1 MRINLGN
8 ARYLVLLTTAL
19 AAVAMGRG
27 WARSSGGDEN
37 LKWQPTHAVMRPAD
51 YAGSAACAH
60 CHRAI
65 FEKQKTTDMAQ
76 AAARAAESRVLIEHP
91 TLSFERGPYT
101 YSLRHEGGRVSY
113 TVSDGRDK
121 ITEPVFLVVGAGA
134 VFQTY
139 LIEHDGVYYRAPV
152 NYYSAQ
158 EKLGLGEDP
167 ATPLPASLEAALGK
181 RLTADGVRDCF
192 RCHSPANVVG
202 DGFDT
207 DRLVPGDTCEVC
219 HGPGAEHVAAMRAGK
234 PRESVIFNPTHLRPE
249 EEVDFC
255 SDCHHSIQEV
265 KKGNLRGVR
274 TVISQSY
281 RLVGSRCWNAADRR
295 SRCSFCHDPHA
306 PLVQETAAY
315 DAKCLGCHATSAG
328 APASADH
335 PGKPCPVGQRDCAR
349 CHMPKVPVPD
359 SSIVY
364 TDHRIRIAPAGT
376 PYPE

>member
-8 ARYLVLLTTAL
+8 ARCLVLLTTAL
-19 AAVAMGRG
+19 AAAAVVRG
-27 WARSSGGDEN
+27 WARTSGGDEDQ
-37 LKWQPTHAVMRPAD
+37 KWQPTRAVVRLED
-51 YAGSAACAH
+51 YVGSAGCAH

-76 AAARAAESRVLIEHP
+76 AAARPAESRVLLEHP

-101 YSLRHEGGRVSY
+101 YSLRREDGRVSF

-139 LIEHDGVYYRAPV
+139 LIEHQGAYYRVPV

-158 EKLGLGEDP
+158 GKLGLGEDP
-167 ATPLPASLEAALGK
+167 TAPPPASLEATLGQ
-181 RLTADGVRDCF
+181 RLTADGVRGCF

-202 DGFDT
+202 DRFDT
-207 DRLVPGDTCEVC
+207 DRLVPGDACEVC
-219 HGPGAEHVAAMRAGK
+219 HGPGAKHVAAMRAGK
-234 PRESVIFNPTHLRPE
+234 PRESVIFNPAHLRPE
-249 EEVDFC
+249 EELDFC
-255 SDCHHSIQEV
+255 GDCHHSIQEV
-265 KKGNLRGVR
+265 KQGNLRGVR
-274 TVISQSY
+274 TVLSQPY
-281 RLVGSRCWNAADRR
+281 RLVGSRCWNSADRR
-295 SRCSFCHDPHA
+295 SRCAFCHDSHA

-315 DAKCLGCHATSAG
+315 DAKCLACHVSSGG
-328 APASADH
+328 APARADQ
-335 PGKPCPVGQRDCAR
+335 PGKPCPVGPRDCAH
-349 CHMPKVPVPD
+349 CHMPKVSVPD
-359 SSIVY
+359 SPIVF